1 MDGSLDLESIIAGKR
16 GGRKPSPFL
25 MVLLRRLLR
34 LDYFNSYFKE
44 GKTGIEFCTGAIE
57 RLGNHIIVEGLENI
71 PVGGRYTFVSNHPIG
86 GVDGVALAGLIG
98 TRFGSVRVPVNDFL
112 LAIPGLRPIS
122 IPVSKTGGQ
131 SRDLPALMNEAFDS
145 ENQMLMFP
153 AGLCSRLIDGKIQD
167 LPWGKAFISQ
177 SVRTQRDVVPIHF
190 YGENSRKF
198 YIIAKICK
206 MLHFKFNLAMAFLP
220 EETYKNRGKTFR
232 AVFGEPIPYS
242 VFDKSRTPSGWA
254 DMVRSKV
261 YEL

>member
-1 MDGSLDLESIIAGKR
+1 MDGSVDLESIIAAKR

-25 MVLLRRLLR
+25 MALLRRLLR
-34 LDYFNSYFKE
+34 LDYFNNYFKE
-44 GKTGIEFCTGAIE
+44 GKSGIEFCTVAIE

-131 SRDLPALMNEAFDS
+131 SRELPALMNEAFDS
-145 ENQMLMFP
+145 KNQMFMFP

-167 LPWGKAFISQ
+167 LPWGKAFISH

-190 YGENSRKF
+190 YGENSGKF
-198 YIIAKICK
+198 YCIAKICK
-206 MLHFKFNLAMAFLP
+206 LLHFKFNVAMAFLP

-232 AVFGEPIPYS
+232 VVFGNPIPYT
-242 VFDKSRTPSGWA
+242 VFDKSRTQLGWA
-254 DMVRSKV
+254 GWVRNKV